1 MTEQKFIWPVIVTGN
16 CPEIILS
23 LELLTETT
31 RLHRRFTCYSVFLK
45 IEWTVLYQ
53 KSIYFKVTFVCSR
66 QKKIKKEKKKKKKVK
81 PVTDSESSSET
92 YHDGPAVV
100 DHENVYAQNIT
111 CDAAFKFY
119 KVGKASPS
127 LEFTT
132 IVRFKKDIL
141 LNELRSLLVKQH
153 MVGID
158 LFKKFPAY
166 DVHIHVHWKGKKYAA
181 HTPQQWQEVRDLL
194 ARGFSLMGKKKAY
207 YFDVCIDCL
216 EMTSSYWYIK
226 K

>member
-1 MTEQKFIWPVIVTGN
+1 M
-16 CPEIILS
+16 
-23 LELLTETT
+23 
-31 RLHRRFTCYSVFLK
+31 
-45 IEWTVLYQ
+45 
-53 KSIYFKVTFVCSR
+53 
-66 QKKIKKEKKKKKKVK
+66 K
-81 PVTDSESSSET
+81 PVADSESSSET

-166 DVHIHVHWKGKKYAA
+166 DVHIHVHRKDKKYAA

>member
-1 MTEQKFIWPVIVTGN
+1 M
-16 CPEIILS
+16 
-23 LELLTETT
+23 
-31 RLHRRFTCYSVFLK
+31 
-45 IEWTVLYQ
+45 
-53 KSIYFKVTFVCSR
+53 
-66 QKKIKKEKKKKKKVK
+66 K
-81 PVTDSESSSET
+81 PVTDSESSSKTSET

-158 LFKKFPAY
+158 LFKKFLAY
-166 DVHIHVHWKGKKYAA
+166 DIHIHVHRKDKKYAA

-216 EMTSSYWYIK
+216 EMTSSYIKMNIK

>member
-1 MTEQKFIWPVIVTGN
+1 M
-16 CPEIILS
+16 
-23 LELLTETT
+23 
-31 RLHRRFTCYSVFLK
+31 
-45 IEWTVLYQ
+45 
-53 KSIYFKVTFVCSR
+53 
-66 QKKIKKEKKKKKKVK
+66 K
-81 PVTDSESSSET
+81 PVTDSESSSETSET

-166 DVHIHVHWKGKKYAA
+166 DVHIHVH
-181 HTPQQWQEVRDLL
+181 
-194 ARGFSLMGKKKAY
+194 
-207 YFDVCIDCL
+207 
-216 EMTSSYWYIK
+216 
-226 K
+226 

>member
-23 LELLTETT
+23 PEHLTKTT
-31 RLHRRFTCYSVFLK
+31 RLHRRFTMLFCFLK
-45 IEWTVLYQ
+45 NRMNRSVSKNVIILRLPSFAADKR
-53 KSIYFKVTFVCSR
+53 KSKR
-66 QKKIKKEKKKKKKVK
+66 REKKKKMK
-81 PVTDSESSSET
+81 PVTDSESSS
-92 YHDGPAVV
+92 
-100 DHENVYAQNIT
+100 
-111 CDAAFKFY
+111 
-119 KVGKASPS
+119 
-127 LEFTT
+127 
-132 IVRFKKDIL
+132 
-141 LNELRSLLVKQH
+141 
-153 MVGID
+153 D

-166 DVHIHVHWKGKKYAA
+166 DVHIHVHRKDKKYAA

-216 EMTSSYWYIK
+216 EMTGSYWYIK